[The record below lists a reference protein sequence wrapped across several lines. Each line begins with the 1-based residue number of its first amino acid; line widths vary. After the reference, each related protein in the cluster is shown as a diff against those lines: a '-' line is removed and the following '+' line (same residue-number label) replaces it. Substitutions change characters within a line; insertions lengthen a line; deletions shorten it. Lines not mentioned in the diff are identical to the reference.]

1 MKKII
6 APFCI
11 SLLFVQ
17 EYQKIYICIV
27 YYQKKVYMTLNIF
40 ELKLAIFSF

>member
-11 SLLFVQ
+11 SLLFAQ
-17 EYQKIYICIV
+17 KYQKIYICLLP
-27 YYQKKVYMTLNIF
+27 KKVYMTLNI
-40 ELKLAIFSF
+40 LKLENF